1 MTASA
6 QNINSG
12 DYPNNRL
19 SSYTKLN
26 YGVGDF
32 GNNIIWHSL
41 GLWLAYFYTDIYGLN
56 ATHVGT
62 MYLVVRIFDAI
73 TDPLVG
79 LWVDR
84 TRTKHGSCRPFI
96 LYGTVPL
103 AITFIMLF
111 YTPDLSNTG
120 KLVYAY
126 TSYALLTLAYT
137 LVNVPFSA
145 MAGFLTRDSDERTV
159 LQSFRFGLGMLA
171 SVFVSYSTLSLV
183 SYFGQGNQQDG
194 FYYTAIVFSLLIIGC
209 LYYCFFTVKEVYP
222 APPLQNSEK
231 KAVTELIADI
241 KAAFK
246 NQQLV
251 ILFLGNILFFIT
263 LTLKATPSV
272 YYVKEVLINA
282 EHLLTTFMTWGTIGA
297 TLGAALSAIMWT
309 RFDKV
314 RAYKI
319 LMFICGALTAIP
331 YWMHGTSFLSI
342 LSLGVIVSFLSLSMV
357 PLIWSMLSDVVDYQL
372 SLTGKNMSGLFFAL
386 FLFTLKL
393 GLGVGGALSLWIM
406 GETGYIANIE
416 QQTLEVIDSINFIS
430 TLLPGILFIVAGMIM
445 MFYGLDKEKRAEIKI
460 KLYGE

>member
-1 MTASA
+1 MTTYAEVTTTSDSHTE
-6 QNINSG
+6 QLPKTI
-12 DYPNNRL
+12 
-19 SSYTKLN
+19 KFN
-26 YGVGDF
+26 YGIGDF
-32 GNNIIWHSL
+32 GNNIIWHTM
-41 GLWLAYFYTDIYGLN
+41 GLWLAYFYTDVYGLS
-56 ATHVGT
+56 AIHVGT

-84 TRTKHGSCRPFI
+84 TRTKYGSCRPFI
-96 LYGTVPL
+96 LYGTIPL

-111 YTPDLSNTG
+111 YTPDLTDTG
-120 KLVYAY
+120 KLIYAY

-137 LVNVPFSA
+137 LVNVPFSC

-171 SVFVSYSTLSLV
+171 SVFVSYTTLSLV
-183 SYFGQGNQQDG
+183 ASLGDGNDQQG
-194 FYYTAIVFSLLIIGC
+194 FFYTAIVFSIIIMAC

-222 APPLQNSEK
+222 APPLKSNNTKPVKQ
-231 KAVTELIADI
+231 LLADI

-282 EHLLTTFMTWGTIGA
+282 EHLLTTFMTWGTVGA
-297 TLGAALSAIMWT
+297 TLGAALSAVLWT

-314 RAYKI
+314 RSYKA
-319 LMFICGALTAIP
+319 LMFICGVLTAIP
-331 YWMHGTSFLSI
+331 YWMPGTEFLSI
-342 LSLGVIVSFLSLSMV
+342 LLLGIIVSFLSLSMV

-372 SLTGKNMSGLFFAL
+372 TLTGKNMSGLFFAL
-386 FLFTLKL
+386 FLFTLKV

-406 GETGYIANIE
+406 GKTGYVANIP
-416 QQTLEVIDSINFIS
+416 QQSEEVIESINFIS
-430 TLLPGILFIVAGMIM
+430 TLLPGILFIIAGLIM
-445 MFYGLDKEKRAEIKI
+445 MFYKLDKTRRAEIKL

>member
-1 MTASA
+1 MTASI
-6 QNINSG
+6 QHIKSSEFP
-12 DYPNNRL
+12 DYKL
-19 SSYTKLN
+19 GSITKFN
-26 YGVGDF
+26 YGIGDF
-32 GNNIIWHSL
+32 GNNIIWHTM
-41 GLWLAYFYTDIYGLN
+41 GLWLAYFYTDVYGLS
-56 ATHVGT
+56 AIHVGT

-84 TRTKHGSCRPFI
+84 TRTKYGSCRPFI
-96 LYGTVPL
+96 LYGTIPL

-111 YTPDLSNTG
+111 YTPDLSDTG
-120 KLVYAY
+120 KLIYAY

-137 LVNVPFSA
+137 LVNVPFSS

-171 SVFVSYSTLSLV
+171 SVFVSYTTLSLV
-183 SYFGQGNQQDG
+183 ASLGEGNEQQG
-194 FYYTAIVFSLLIIGC
+194 FFYTAIVFSLLIMAC

-222 APPLQNSEK
+222 APPLGNNNTKPIKQL
-231 KAVTELIADI
+231 VADI

-246 NQQLV
+246 NKQLV

-282 EHLLTTFMTWGTIGA
+282 EHLLTTFMTWGTVGA
-297 TLGAALSAIMWT
+297 TLGAALSAVLWT

-314 RAYKI
+314 RAYKA
-319 LMFICGALTAIP
+319 LMFICGILTAIP
-331 YWMHGTSFLSI
+331 YWMSGTDFLAI

-386 FLFTLKL
+386 FLFTLKV

-406 GETGYIANIE
+406 GETGYIANIP
-416 QQTLEVIDSINFIS
+416 QQSAEVVESINFIS
-430 TLLPGILFIVAGMIM
+430 TLLPGILFISAGMIM
-445 MFYGLDKEKRAEIKI
+445 MFYTLNKEKRTEIKI